1 MRTNFKSSFGALMI
15 AAVMLVAL
23 LALSLPARGAGDSD
37 SETLRQYADK
47 LGFGIGN
54 VIQGRFWNRL
64 PQFKPIL
71 SREYNR
77 AFTIVTM
84 RQTQPERGHFDFD
97 GMDQA
102 SQFARDHN
110 MKLFGV
116 ALVYRNDSSP
126 DWLHFNS
133 LLCGGYSAQE
143 LDQILKEQIETL
155 VRHGGNDY
163 YAWEVVNEPLAPGH
177 NGCWGRVLG
186 QDNMIA
192 KAFQYA
198 HEANPNV
205 TLLLNDTFG
214 QSGVDKEKTDEFFE
228 LIARVRKLGAQID
241 AVGCQMH
248 LEEQQLHPDYVDE
261 FKYFLTQARKAGVQ
275 VQITEMDVYQGPP
288 GAVQDPYVKQK
299 EVFYNIVHTCLKDS
313 NCTAVTIFG
322 MNDDLTWLRTNK
334 DLFDANPV
342 LFDGQY
348 NKKPAYYGVLDA
360 LKEGR

>member
-1 MRTNFKSSFGALMI
+1 MNLTKSVGAVI
-15 AAVMLVAL
+15 IVVS
-23 LALSLPARGAGDSD
+23 LALSSPALSADNPAP
-37 SETLRQYADK
+37 ETLRQYADK

-54 VIQGRFWNRL
+54 AILPRYWNRQ
-64 PQFKPIL
+64 PQFKPTL
-71 SREYNR
+71 AREFNR
-77 AFTIVTM
+77 AMTIVTM
-84 RQTQPERGHFDFD
+84 RQTQPQRGHFDFD
-97 GMDQA
+97 AMDE
-102 SQFARDHN
+102 SSRFAKQHD

-133 LLCGGYSAQE
+133 LLCGSWSAQE
-143 LDQILKEQIETL
+143 LDQILKEQIQTV

-205 TLLLNDTFG
+205 PLLLNDTFG
-214 QSGVDKEKTDEFFE
+214 QSGVDRDKTDEFFQ

-248 LEEQQLHPDYVDE
+248 LEAQQLHPNYVEE
-261 FKYFLTQARKAGVQ
+261 FKYFLDQARKAGLQ
-275 VQITEMDVYQGPP
+275 VHVTELDVYQGPP
-288 GAVQDPYVKQK
+288 GAVQNPYEKQK
-299 EVFYNIVHTCLKDS
+299 EIYYNVVRTCVKDS
-313 NCTAVTIFG
+313 NCTSVTVFG
-322 MNDDLTWLRTNK
+322 LNDDLTWLRTNK
-334 DLFDANPV
+334 DILDANPV
-342 LFDGQY
+342 LFDGAY

>member
-1 MRTNFKSSFGALMI
+1 MLTTFKKSVGVVSVAGLLVSS
-15 AAVMLVAL
+15 L
-23 LALSLPARGAGDSD
+23 LAVSPNSSD

-47 LGFGIGN
+47 LGFGIAN
-54 VIQGRFWNRL
+54 VIQGRFWNRQPL
-64 PQFKPIL
+64 FKPTL
-71 SREYNR
+71 AREFNR
-77 AFTIVTM
+77 AVVIVTM

-97 GMDQA
+97 GMDEA
-102 SQFARDHN
+102 SRFARQHD
-110 MKLFGV
+110 MKLFGA

-126 DWLHFNS
+126 DWLHFGP
-133 LLCGGYSAQE
+133 LLCGGWSAQE

-177 NGCWGRVLG
+177 NGCWARILG

-198 HEANPNV
+198 REANPNV
-205 TLLLNDTFG
+205 PLLLNETFG
-214 QSGVDKEKTDEFFE
+214 QAGVDKDKTDQFFE

-241 AVGCQMH
+241 AVGCQLH
-248 LEEQQLHPDYVDE
+248 LEAQQLHPNYVDE
-261 FKYFLTQARKAGVQ
+261 FKYFLDQARKAGVK

-288 GAVQDPYVKQK
+288 GAVQDPYAKQK
-299 EVFYNIVHTCLKDS
+299 EIFYNIVRACIKDS
-313 NCTAVTIFG
+313 NCTSVTVFG

-342 LFDGQY
+342 LFDGLY
-348 NKKPAYYGVLDA
+348 NKKPAYFGVLEA